1 LNNSTE
7 KREGNDTATGEV
19 GLIVAAYVV
28 GRGQQFVRDARE
40 AMGGKK

>member
-1 LNNSTE
+1 MTPLLI
-7 KREGNDTATGEV
+7 EV
-19 GLIVAAYVV
+19 GLIVDAYVV